1 MLKYDFSKVA
11 LHTFSQK
18 HLRVAASVTC
28 MGRSETYFILQSIK
42 RPDPGNERTCMTL
55 ICRNRQ
61 TKIDVQEKENQIS
74 LEKV

>member
-1 MLKYDFSKVA
+1 M
-11 LHTFSQK
+11 
-18 HLRVAASVTC
+18 AASVTC

-42 RPDPGNERTCMTL
+42 RPDPGNERTCMVL

-61 TKIDVQEKENQIS
+61 TKIDVQEKENQIG